1 MSDQRW
7 SNETHER
14 VWLALRWHVQVLFG
28 LRALDQHRNN
38 RSQLGRPDEQN
49 DIRPTSFVNVGPT
62 KCQQNANVGPTNNC
76 FVGSVYGNKLKI
88 SFYLLFIFH
97 L

>member
-28 LRALDQHRNN
+28 LRALEQHRTN
-38 RSQLGRPDEQN
+38 RSQLGRPYEQD
-49 DIRPTSFVNVGPT
+49 DIGSTSFVNVGPT
-62 KCQQNANVGPTNNC
+62 KLPTKCQRWPNE
-76 FVGSVYGNKLKI
+76 
-88 SFYLLFIFH
+88 LL
-97 L
+97 LSGKCKW